1 MENKMSLPLQ
11 KLLQIFII
19 CLLGFCSA
27 SVQDIKTEGN
37 NLNDFQTYIV
47 HVRSYDQ
54 LHSTLSDDDLKRW
67 YSSFLSE
74 KTTSPNGGYSSR
86 ILHSYR
92 HAFSGFAAKLTA
104 AEVEEMEKK
113 DGFISAMRDKVYT
126 LHTTHTPSFLG
137 LHQNLGFW
145 KDSKYGEGTIIGL
158 LDSGITPGHP
168 SLSDKGMPPPPSK
181 WKGKCDAGITCNNK
195 LIGAKNLVNSSAPPI
210 DDFGH
215 GTHTSS
221 TAAGNFVNNANVFGQ
236 ANGTA
241 VGIAPRAHV
250 AMYKVCTLIDCEGS
264 VVLAAL
270 DAAIED
276 GVDVISYS
284 LGGGTSTFDDDPL
297 SIGAFSAITKGI
309 FVSTSAG
316 NEGPQNATLSNEA
329 PWVLTTGASSTD
341 RDIRATVVLGDKQ
354 EFDGQSMF
362 QPKNFSS
369 QMLPLVYPGVNDEES
384 DASRCVLG
392 SLNNS
397 LVGGNI
403 VICRSGGLMLLSEK
417 AQTVKDA
424 GGAAMI
430 LINAE
435 VDGGTTQA
443 EAHVLPAS
451 HVSYAYGKKI
461 LAYLNSTS
469 KPTATVVFKGTVMG
483 DKTAPAVA
491 QFSARGP
498 NIASPGILKPDI
510 IGPGSSI
517 LAAWDSSIDNTNT
530 KSTFNIISGT
540 SMSCPHLSGIAAL
553 LKSSHPDWS
562 PATIKSAMMTTAIV
576 VNLNEDP
583 ILDEKMLPANVHAI
597 GAGHVNP
604 PKANDPGL
612 VYDIHPDDYI
622 HYLCGLGY
630 TGKQIKKIMNREV
643 NCSDATSIPEAQLNY
658 PSFSIELGHDQ
669 KNYTRT
675 VTNVGKAVST
685 YDLQTIS
692 PKGVNIEV
700 NPTQLSFTE
709 MNQKMMYNV
718 TFSRSTSVINFYVEG
733 AIIWSSGHYSVR
745 SPVSIK
751 LL

>member
-1 MENKMSLPLQ
+1 S
-11 KLLQIFII
+11 
-19 CLLGFCSA
+19 
-27 SVQDIKTEGN
+27 
-37 NLNDFQTYIV
+37 
-47 HVRSYDQ
+47 
-54 LHSTLSDDDLKRW
+54 
-67 YSSFLSE
+67 
-74 KTTSPNGGYSSR
+74 
-86 ILHSYR
+86 
-92 HAFSGFAAKLTA
+92 
-104 AEVEEMEKK
+104 
-113 DGFISAMRDKVYT
+113 
-126 LHTTHTPSFLG
+126 
-137 LHQNLGFW
+137 
-145 KDSKYGEGTIIGL
+145 
-158 LDSGITPGHP
+158 
-168 SLSDKGMPPPPSK
+168 
-181 WKGKCDAGITCNNK
+181 
-195 LIGAKNLVNSSAPPI
+195 
-210 DDFGH
+210 
-215 GTHTSS
+215 
-221 TAAGNFVNNANVFGQ
+221 
-236 ANGTA
+236 
-241 VGIAPRAHV
+241 
-250 AMYKVCTLIDCEGS
+250 S

-276 GVDVISYS
+276 GV
-284 LGGGTSTFDDDPL
+284 DDPL

-369 QMLPLVYPGVNDEES
+369 QMLPLVYPGVSDEES

-435 VDGGTTQA
+435 VDGCTTQA

-451 HVSYAYGKKI
+451 HVSYADGKKI

-576 VNLNEDP
+576 VNLNGDP
-583 ILDEKMLPANVHAI
+583 IVDEKMLPANVHAI

-622 HYLCGLGY
+622 HYL
-630 TGKQIKKIMNREV
+630 
-643 NCSDATSIPEAQLNY
+643 SQLNY

-700 NPTQLSFTE
+700 NPTQLSFTK
-709 MNQKMMYNV
+709 MNQKMTYNV